1 MSFWQLETKHHV
13 IKCNGRDLMRETNK
27 IRYDLDQQGPH
38 GQTIT
43 KSRYIDINN

>member
-43 KSRYIDINN
+43 KSIYIDINN

>member
-13 IKCNGRDLMRETNK
+13 NKSNGRDLTRETNK

-38 GQTIT
+38 VQTIT
-43 KSRYIDINN
+43 KPRYIDINN